1 MDGKRE
7 MLRHTVA
14 TVAYRAAKA
23 IGGAPAGFESFRAG
37 DTSRTAGQILAHIG
51 DLFDWGLS
59 LAKGAETWRESPPLT
74 WDRGMARVFDAIGRF
89 DTYLAGDSPLACA
102 PEQLFQGPIA
112 DALTHIGQIAMLR
125 RLAGSAVRGE
135 NYQRAAIAVGRV
147 GPQQDPPTR
156 EFD

>member
-1 MDGKRE
+1 
-7 MLRHTVA
+7 
-14 TVAYRAAKA
+14 
-23 IGGAPAGFESFRAG
+23 
-37 DTSRTAGQILAHIG
+37 
-51 DLFDWGLS
+51 
-59 LAKGAETWRESPPLT
+59 
-74 WDRGMARVFDAIGRF
+74 MARVFDGISRF